1 MKKSLLILGLLM
13 SFILSIQAQTL
24 IDGIYYTLNSSKSTC
39 TVTYKSSS
47 TYNSYSGDI
56 VIPSTVTYSGKTY
69 TVTEIGNSAF
79 RLSSGLT
86 SVVIPNTVTKIGDY
100 AFYDCSQLK
109 CVRIEDGTTPL
120 TMSYKST
127 FVNTP
132 FETLYIGRDITFS
145 GSVSPFRYST
155 SSSSNSSVLSVE
167 FGPKVTNIPKYLLEP
182 FTSLKSLTIGAGILT
197 IGSKQCTPVK
207 TIFLGNTVPT
217 GYTNVDGTINY
228 ASSDNYPS
236 TSTTT
241 VTWKKYAQL
250 SSMFEVGGV
259 KYVRSAVRNCEAID
273 CNYDTSSEIVNIGET
288 IKYGNITMTV
298 DYINPYTCY
307 DNKYVKTCNIT
318 FGKNIGKYAFK
329 GCTNIVDNAIIKANL
344 IEEYAFSESM
354 NTEDVSLD
362 VNANTIE
369 KYAFN
374 QTTNVI
380 SANVVVDSIG
390 EYAFRSSMWRNV
402 ATLTLN
408 ARAISQYSFYNTRAL
423 QNANVVVTEGIAK
436 GAFYE
441 SMSLSGI
448 SSTLKVKAPV
458 IGDFAFMKTKSLNEA
473 TIEATTLERSAFNG
487 SAIIN
492 LEIPDCVKTIGK
504 SCFSNNK
511 SLTTVDIG
519 SGITTIPD
527 SVFYSCD
534 KLSGIEIPSNI
545 KSIDNYVFAG
555 CSYLGKVIIS
565 DCESELILGGN
576 YRSAENAGST
586 KVEWNAMFSSC
597 KLDEVYIGRNL
608 TYNTTA
614 DYGYSPFYKNTYLRK
629 VINTAREVDITENEF
644 NGCTNLQEVQLDEGV
659 LTLGDYAFNGCSSL
673 PKIVLPNSIK
683 TNIAKYCFAGCS
695 SLKDVTIGTGIPV
708 IDDFAF
714 NGCSSL
720 PHIEIPCNV
729 DSINSSVF
737 VGCTSLKTVV
747 FKEENSNLF
756 LGSNGYINSNPTAHE
771 SSVQNLPMF
780 KDCPLDSV
788 FIGRRIKYNAQGKYG
803 FSPFCHNT
811 TLRSVFV
818 TDAETAISDYE
829 FYLCTNLKTIEMGD
843 GVESIGYWSFSGC
856 NTLDRVKFG
865 TGMKTIGAEAFSD
878 CTKVTQIYSNTA
890 TPPTCGTQA
899 LDDIDEFNCILY
911 VPNGTVEKY
920 NTAPQWDYFY
930 AEESGRTPISSISLE
945 GAITSVYVGETMTI
959 PVTVT
964 PSDATAP
971 RLKWSSS
978 NEKVLT
984 VDDKGVLTAKKQ
996 GSAVVTVSTTD
1007 GSNLSA
1013 TININVSV
1021 FGGTVYFNVL
1031 SSENKIVEV
1040 TSKPNGTFYT
1050 GTIGIP
1056 STVSIR
1062 GTQYTVVAVGSNAFY
1077 GCGGLTA
1084 VQMPNSINTI
1094 GANAF
1099 SSCRQLTEITI
1110 PNSVTT
1116 IKSGAFAN
1124 SKNLAKVVAMSSTP
1138 PTTAENA
1145 FSGISSSAVLYV
1157 PQQSD
1162 IEVYTNATG
1171 WSTFATS
1178 GNIKSLNVM
1187 VSSISLNV
1195 TSKTLSINET
1205 LKLTATVAPSDV
1217 TNKSVTWTSS
1227 NTSVATVDANGTITA
1242 KSKGNAVIT
1251 VTANDG
1257 SNVSA
1262 KCTVNVLGT
1271 ININNIYYKILSTT
1285 NKTIGVTF
1293 AGEKYDDVADEYK
1306 GSVVIPA
1313 TVTHSGV
1320 KYTVTE
1326 ICDSACMNCTNLE
1339 SVTIPEGVTS
1349 IGKYSFLQCFKLKIK
1364 LPSTI
1369 RNIKWGAFR
1378 TCTSIDTIT
1387 LPEGMTTIGIYAFSG
1402 CTGITSVTLPSSLT
1416 SIGAYAFRGCYG
1428 ITEIIIPGKVT
1439 SIGEDA
1445 FINCKNLATVTVERE
1460 TPATAG
1466 ATTFSGLPT
1475 NAVLYV
1481 PTLSSVNSY
1490 KSATGWSVFKTVKN
1504 NKLVVDGIYYNI
1516 TSTTNKT
1523 AEVTFAGATASEV
1536 ANEYSGKVVIP
1547 STVLYNGVTYNITAV
1562 GDSAFQGCENLQSV
1576 TISNGVTKV
1585 GVHGFINCKGLSE
1598 VVLPKSLI
1606 SIGGSAFNACES
1618 LESIALPEGLK
1629 TIEWYA
1635 FANCKKLKLE
1645 IPSTVTSLG
1654 EGVFFGCTSLDAVN
1668 IPKGVKTLIKQLFNG
1683 CTGLTTVTGG
1693 ENVTTIG
1700 DKVFNGCTKLK
1711 EYSIPTGVTSI
1722 GEYAFQN
1729 TALQNVVIPSGV
1741 TKIKQYTFS
1750 GCSSLANVVIPES
1763 ITSIGERVFN
1773 GCSKLESVVL
1783 PTKLKDLSS
1792 GVFAGCS
1799 MLKSVNIPNTITA
1812 IYGVTFSHC
1821 YSLTDVIIPESVTSI
1836 GSYAFRNC
1844 TSLAEI
1850 VIPESVE
1857 TIAIAA
1863 FKECSSLRKVVVESE
1878 TPATA
1883 DATSFKGLPSDAVL
1897 YVPSMGAVD
1906 VYEAATGW
1914 NVFTT
1919 ILPPF
1924 SLGDINC
1931 DGEVN
1936 VTDVVK
1942 LYSYILGHTT
1952 DIEESVVDLNGDGEV
1967 NVSDI
1972 VKLYSI
1978 ILSSN

>member
-1 MKKSLLILGLLM
+1 MKKRLLILGLLM
-13 SFILSIQAQTL
+13 SFILSIQGQTL

-86 SVVIPNTVTKIGDY
+86 SVVIPNTVTTIGEY
-100 AFYDCSQLK
+100 AFYGCDGLSEISIPNSVTTINKYAFSECSLLK
-109 CVRIEDGTTPL
+109 NVRFEDGTSTL
-120 TMSYKST
+120 TFSAIAVFGT
-127 FVNTP
+127 TP
-132 FETLYIGRDITFS
+132 FETLYIGRDITS
-145 GSVSPFRYST
+145 LLNSPFSYST
-155 SSSSNSSVLSVE
+155 TSGKEDNISVLSVE
-167 FGPKVTNIPKYLLEP
+167 FGPKVTKIENHLLSP
-182 FTSLKSLTIGAGILT
+182 FTNLKSLTIGAGILS
-197 IGSKQCTPVK
+197 IGTNQCKPVK

-217 GYTNVDGTINY
+217 NYTKVVGTINY
-228 ASSDNYPS
+228 ASNDNYPS
-236 TSTTT
+236 TSTPTT
-241 VTWKKYAQL
+241 SWKKYAQL
-250 SSMFEVGGV
+250 SSMFKVGGV
-259 KYVRSAVRNCEAID
+259 KYVRTTVRNCEAID
-273 CNYDTSSEIVNIGET
+273 CNYDSSIENINIGET
-288 IKYGNITMTV
+288 VKYGNFTMTV
-298 DYINPYTCY
+298 DYINPYSCY
-307 DNKYVKTCNIT
+307 DNTYIKTCNIT

-344 IEEYAFSESM
+344 IEEYAFSQSM
-354 NTEDVSLD
+354 NTEDVTLD

-369 KYAFN
+369 KYVFN
-374 QTTNVI
+374 QTSNVI
-380 SANVVVDSIG
+380 SANVVADSIG
-390 EYAFRSSMWRNV
+390 EYAFRNSMWHNA

-408 ARAISQYSFYNTRAL
+408 ARVISQYSFYNTRAL
-423 QNANVVVTEGIAK
+423 QNANVVVSEGIAK

-492 LEIPDCVKTIGK
+492 LEIPDCVETIGK

-511 SLTTVDIG
+511 YMTTVDIG

-555 CSYLGKVIIS
+555 CYYLGKVIIS

-576 YRSAENAGST
+576 YRSAENVGST
-586 KVEWNAMFSSC
+586 KVQLNAMFSSC

-614 DYGYSPFYKNTYLRK
+614 DYGYSPFYKNTSLRK

-659 LTLGDYAFNGCSSL
+659 LTLGDYAFNECSSL
-673 PKIVLPNSIK
+673 SKIVLPNSIK
-683 TNIAKYCFAGCS
+683 TNIAKYCFAKCS
-695 SLKDVTIGTGIPV
+695 SLQDVTIGTGIPV

-756 LGSNGYINSNPTAHE
+756 LGSNGYINSNPTSHE

-856 NTLDRVKFG
+856 NTLDRVTFG

-878 CTKVTQIYSNTA
+878 CTKVTEIYSNTA

-899 LDDIDEFNCILY
+899 LDDIDEFNCVLY

-920 NTAPQWDYFY
+920 KTAPQWEYLY

-978 NEKVLT
+978 NENVLT
-984 VDDKGVLTAKKQ
+984 VDDKGLLTAKKQ

-1031 SSENKIVEV
+1031 SSENKTVEV

-1062 GTQYTVVAVGSNAFY
+1062 GTQYTVVAVGSNTFY
-1077 GCGGLTA
+1077 GCNGLTS

-1116 IKSGAFAN
+1116 IKSGAFAD

-1162 IEVYTNATG
+1162 IEAYTNATG

-1178 GNIKSLNVM
+1178 GNIKSSNVM

-1205 LKLTATVAPSDV
+1205 LKLTATVAPSDA

-1349 IGKYSFLQCFKLKIK
+1349 IGKYSFHQCFKLKIK

-1562 GDSAFQGCENLQSV
+1562 GDSAFKGCENLQSV

-1654 EGVFFGCTSLDAVN
+1654 EGAFFGCTSLDAVN
-1668 IPKGVKTLIKQLFNG
+1668 IPKGVKTLITQLFNG

-1711 EYSIPTGVTSI
+1711 DYSIPTGVTSI

-1741 TKIKQYTFS
+1741 TKIKKYTFS
-1750 GCSSLANVVIPES
+1750 GCSSLANVFIPES
-1763 ITSIGERVFN
+1763 ITSIGERAFN
-1773 GCSKLESVVL
+1773 GCSS
-1783 PTKLKDLSS
+1783 LK
-1792 GVFAGCS
+1792 
-1799 MLKSVNIPNTITA
+1799 N
-1812 IYGVTFSHC
+1812 
-1821 YSLTDVIIPESVTSI
+1821 
-1836 GSYAFRNC
+1836 
-1844 TSLAEI
+1844 
-1850 VIPESVE
+1850 
-1857 TIAIAA
+1857 
-1863 FKECSSLRKVVVESE
+1863 VVVESD

-1883 DATSFKGLPSDAVL
+1883 DATSFKGLPSDVVL

>member
-1 MKKSLLILGLLM
+1 MKKRLLILGLLM

-167 FGPKVTNIPKYLLEP
+167 FGPKVTNIPKYLLSP

-197 IGSKQCTPVK
+197 IGSSQCTPVK

-217 GYTNVDGTINY
+217 GYRNVDGTINY

-380 SANVVVDSIG
+380 SANVVADSIG
-390 EYAFRSSMWRNV
+390 EYAFRSSMWRNA

-423 QNANVVVTEGIAK
+423 QNANVVVSEGIAK

-458 IGDFAFMKTKSLNEA
+458 IGDFAFMKTKSLNEV

-511 SLTTVDIG
+511 SMTTVDIG

-608 TYNTTA
+608 TYNTTT

-756 LGSNGYINSNPTAHE
+756 LGSNGYINSNPTSHE

-780 KDCPLDSV
+780 KDCPLDSL

-856 NTLDRVKFG
+856 NTLDRVTFG

-878 CTKVTQIYSNTA
+878 CTNVTQIYSNTA

-899 LDDIDEFNCILY
+899 LDDINKNKCVLY
-911 VPNGTVEKY
+911 VPKGTSDAY
-920 NTAPQWDYFY
+920 LAAPQWEYFFY
-930 AEESGRTPISSISLE
+930 VEETGRTPISSISLE

-978 NEKVLT
+978 NENVLT

-1116 IKSGAFAN
+1116 IKSGAFAD
-1124 SKNLAKVVAMSSTP
+1124 SKNLTKVVAMSSTP

-1162 IEVYTNATG
+1162 IEAYTNATG

-1178 GNIKSLNVM
+1178 GNIKSSNVM

-1205 LKLTATVAPSDV
+1205 LKLTATVAPSDA

-1285 NKTIGVTF
+1285 NKTIGIAY
-1293 AGEKYDDVADEYK
+1293 AGEKADAVADEYK

-1313 TVTHSGV
+1313 TVTRSGV

-1326 ICDSACMNCTNLE
+1326 ICDSAFMNCANLE

-1349 IGKYSFLQCFKLKIK
+1349 IGKYSFLYCKKIKIK

-1369 RNIKWGAFR
+1369 RNIKLGAFWD
-1378 TCTSIDTIT
+1378 CISIDTMT
-1387 LPEGMTTIGIYAFSG
+1387 LPEGMTTIGNYAFNG
-1402 CTGITSVTLPSSLT
+1402 CTGIT
-1416 SIGAYAFRGCYG
+1416 
-1428 ITEIIIPGKVT
+1428 
-1439 SIGEDA
+1439 
-1445 FINCKNLATVTVERE
+1445 
-1460 TPATAG
+1460 
-1466 ATTFSGLPT
+1466 
-1475 NAVLYV
+1475 
-1481 PTLSSVNSY
+1481 
-1490 KSATGWSVFKTVKN
+1490 
-1504 NKLVVDGIYYNI
+1504 
-1516 TSTTNKT
+1516 
-1523 AEVTFAGATASEV
+1523 
-1536 ANEYSGKVVIP
+1536 
-1547 STVLYNGVTYNITAV
+1547 
-1562 GDSAFQGCENLQSV
+1562 
-1576 TISNGVTKV
+1576 
-1585 GVHGFINCKGLSE
+1585 
-1598 VVLPKSLI
+1598 
-1606 SIGGSAFNACES
+1606 
-1618 LESIALPEGLK
+1618 
-1629 TIEWYA
+1629 
-1635 FANCKKLKLE
+1635 
-1645 IPSTVTSLG
+1645 
-1654 EGVFFGCTSLDAVN
+1654 
-1668 IPKGVKTLIKQLFNG
+1668 
-1683 CTGLTTVTGG
+1683 
-1693 ENVTTIG
+1693 
-1700 DKVFNGCTKLK
+1700 
-1711 EYSIPTGVTSI
+1711 
-1722 GEYAFQN
+1722 
-1729 TALQNVVIPSGV
+1729 
-1741 TKIKQYTFS
+1741 
-1750 GCSSLANVVIPES
+1750 
-1763 ITSIGERVFN
+1763 
-1773 GCSKLESVVL
+1773 
-1783 PTKLKDLSS
+1783 
-1792 GVFAGCS
+1792 
-1799 MLKSVNIPNTITA
+1799 
-1812 IYGVTFSHC
+1812 
-1821 YSLTDVIIPESVTSI
+1821 
-1836 GSYAFRNC
+1836 
-1844 TSLAEI
+1844 
-1850 VIPESVE
+1850 
-1857 TIAIAA
+1857 
-1863 FKECSSLRKVVVESE
+1863 
-1878 TPATA
+1878 
-1883 DATSFKGLPSDAVL
+1883 
-1897 YVPSMGAVD
+1897 
-1906 VYEAATGW
+1906 
-1914 NVFTT
+1914 
-1919 ILPPF
+1919 
-1924 SLGDINC
+1924 
-1931 DGEVN
+1931 
-1936 VTDVVK
+1936 
-1942 LYSYILGHTT
+1942 
-1952 DIEESVVDLNGDGEV
+1952 
-1967 NVSDI
+1967 
-1972 VKLYSI
+1972 
-1978 ILSSN
+1978 

>member
-1 MKKSLLILGLLM
+1 MKKRLLILGLLM

-24 IDGIYYTLNSSKSTC
+24 IDGIYYTFDSSKSTC

-47 TYNSYSGDI
+47 SYNSYSGDI
-56 VIPSTVTYSGKTY
+56 KIPTTVTYSGKTY

-120 TMSYKST
+120 TMSYTST

-167 FGPKVTNIPKYLLEP
+167 FGPKVTNIPKYLLSP
-182 FTSLKSLTIGAGILT
+182 FTSLKSLIIGAGILT
-197 IGSKQCTPVK
+197 IGSSQCTPVK

-241 VTWKKYAQL
+241 VAWKKYAQL

-298 DYINPYTCY
+298 DYINPYTCV

-318 FGKNIGKYAFK
+318 FGKNIGRYAFK
-329 GCTNIVDNAIIKANL
+329 GCTNIVDNAILKANV
-344 IEEYAFSESM
+344 IEQYAFSESM
-354 NTEDVSLD
+354 NTTDVTLD

-374 QTTNVI
+374 QTSNVI
-380 SANVVVDSIG
+380 SANIVADSIG
-390 EYAFRSSMWRNV
+390 EYAFRNSMWHNA

-408 ARAISQYSFYNTRAL
+408 ARVISQYSFYNTRAL
-423 QNANVVVTEGIAK
+423 QNANVVVSEGIAK

-458 IGDFAFMKTKSLNEA
+458 IGDFAFMKTKSLNEV
-473 TIEATTLERSAFNG
+473 TIEATTLKRSAFNG

-492 LEIPDCVKTIGK
+492 LEIPDCVETIGK
-504 SCFSNNK
+504 SCFANNK
-511 SLTTVDIG
+511 SMTTVEIG
-519 SGITTIPD
+519 AGITVIPD
-527 SVFYSCD
+527 SVFYGCEE
-534 KLSGIEIPSNI
+534 LNEIEIPTNI
-545 KSIDNYVFAG
+545 KSIDNFVFVA
-555 CSYLGKVIIS
+555 CYKLAKVNIS
-565 DCESELILGGN
+565 DSDVELTLGGN
-576 YRSAENAGST
+576 YRNST
-586 KVEWNAMFSSC
+586 TNVKYNAMFSSC
-597 KLDEVYIGRNL
+597 KLDEVYIGRNI
-608 TYNTTA
+608 TYNTTS
-614 DYGYSPFYKNTYLRK
+614 DYGYSPFYNNTSLRK
-629 VINTAREVDITENEF
+629 VVNTSREVDITENEF

-659 LTLGDYAFNGCSSL
+659 LTLDDYAFNGCSSL
-673 PKIVLPNSIK
+673 SKIVLPNSIK

-756 LGSNGYINSNPTAHE
+756 LGSNGYINSNPTMHG
-771 SSVQNLPMF
+771 STVQNLPMF

-788 FIGRRIKYNAQGKYG
+788 FIGRMIKYNAQGKYG
-803 FSPFCHNT
+803 FSPFCNNT
-811 TLRSVFV
+811 SLRSVFV

-856 NTLDRVKFG
+856 NTLDRVTFG

-878 CTKVTQIYSNTA
+878 CTKVTEIYSNTA

-899 LDDIDEFNCILY
+899 LDDIDEFNCVLY
-911 VPNGTVEKY
+911 VPKGTSDAY
-920 NTAPQWDYFY
+920 SAAPQWEYFY
-930 AEESGRTPISSISLE
+930 AEETGRTPISSISLE

-978 NEKVLT
+978 NENVLT

-1007 GSNLSA
+1007 GSNLSSSV
-1013 TININVSV
+1013 NINVSV
-1021 FGGTVYFNVL
+1021 FGSTVYFNVL
-1031 SSENKIVEV
+1031 SSENKTVEV
-1040 TSKPNGTFYT
+1040 TSRPNGYFYT
-1050 GTIGIP
+1050 GAIGIP

-1062 GTQYTVVAVGSNAFY
+1062 GIEYTVVAVGNNAFY
-1077 GCGGLTA
+1077 GCNGLTS
-1084 VQMPNSINTI
+1084 VQMPNSIKTI

-1099 SSCRQLTEITI
+1099 SSCSQLTEITI

-1116 IKSGAFAN
+1116 IMSGAFAN

-1162 IEVYTNATG
+1162 IEAYTNATG

-1178 GNIKSLNVM
+1178 GNIKSSNVL

-1205 LKLTATVAPSDV
+1205 LKLTATVAPSDA

-1285 NKTIGVTF
+1285 NKTIGVTY
-1293 AGEKYDDVADEYK
+1293 AGEKADAVADEYK

-1313 TVTHSGV
+1313 TVTRAGV

-1326 ICDSACMNCTNLE
+1326 ICDSAFMNCANLE

-1349 IGKYSFLQCFKLKIK
+1349 IGNYSFLYCKKLKIK

-1369 RNIKWGAFR
+1369 RNIKWGAFWD
-1378 TCTSIDTIT
+1378 CISIDTMT
-1387 LPEGMTTIGIYAFSG
+1387 LPEGMTTIGKYAFNG

-1416 SIGAYAFRGCYG
+1416 SIGAYAFRGCFG

-1439 SIGEDA
+1439 SIGENA
-1445 FINCKNLATVTVERE
+1445 FYNCKKLATVTVERE
-1460 TPATAG
+1460 TPATAD

-1490 KSATGWSVFKTVKN
+1490 KSATGWSVFSIIKN

-1585 GVHGFINCKGLSE
+1585 GVYGFRNCKGLSE

-1654 EGVFFGCTSLDAVN
+1654 EGVFFGCTTLDAVN
-1668 IPKGVKTLIKQLFNG
+1668 IPKGVKTLVKQLFNG

-1711 EYSIPTGVTSI
+1711 DYSIPTGVTSI

-1741 TKIKQYTFS
+1741 TKIKQYAFS

-1763 ITSIGERVFN
+1763 ITSIGVRAFN
-1773 GCSKLESVVL
+1773 GCSS
-1783 PTKLKDLSS
+1783 LK
-1792 GVFAGCS
+1792 
-1799 MLKSVNIPNTITA
+1799 N
-1812 IYGVTFSHC
+1812 
-1821 YSLTDVIIPESVTSI
+1821 
-1836 GSYAFRNC
+1836 
-1844 TSLAEI
+1844 
-1850 VIPESVE
+1850 
-1857 TIAIAA
+1857 
-1863 FKECSSLRKVVVESE
+1863 VVVESE

-1883 DATSFKGLPSDAVL
+1883 DATSFNGLPSDAVL

-1942 LYSYILGHTT
+1942 LYSYILGHTA

>member
-1 MKKSLLILGLLM
+1 MKKRLLILGLLM

-120 TMSYKST
+120 TMSYKYT
-127 FVNTP
+127 FENTP

-167 FGPKVTNIPKYLLEP
+167 FGPKVTNIPKYLLSP

-236 TSTTT
+236 TSTST
-241 VTWKKYAQL
+241 VAWKKYAQL

-288 IKYGNITMTV
+288 IKYGNFTMTV
-298 DYINPYTCY
+298 DYINPYTCV
-307 DNKYVKTCNIT
+307 DNKYVKTCNLT

-329 GCTNIVDNAIIKANL
+329 GCTNIVDNALVKANV
-344 IEEYAFSESM
+344 IEQYAFSESM

-362 VNANTIE
+362 VNANIIE

-380 SANVVVDSIG
+380 SANVVADSIG
-390 EYAFRSSMWRNV
+390 EYAFRSSMWRNA

-423 QNANVVVTEGIAK
+423 QNANVVVSEGIAK

-492 LEIPDCVKTIGK
+492 LEISDCVKTIGK
-504 SCFSNNK
+504 SCFANNK
-511 SLTTVDIG
+511 SMTTVEIG

-608 TYNTTA
+608 TYNTTT

-673 PKIVLPNSIK
+673 LKIVLPNSIK

-756 LGSNGYINSNPTAHE
+756 LGSNGYINSNPTSHE

-843 GVESIGYWSFSGC
+843 GVESIGYWSFSKC
-856 NTLDRVKFG
+856 QTLERLTFG

-878 CTKVTQIYSNTA
+878 CTNVTQIYSNTA

-899 LDDIDEFNCILY
+899 LDDIDKNKCVLY
-911 VPNGTVEKY
+911 VPKGTSDAY
-920 NTAPQWDYFY
+920 LAAPQWEYFFY
-930 AEESGRTPISSISLE
+930 VEESGRTPISSISLE

-978 NEKVLT
+978 NENVLT

-1116 IKSGAFAN
+1116 IKSGAFAD
-1124 SKNLAKVVAMSSTP
+1124 SKNLTKVVAMSSTP

-1162 IEVYTNATG
+1162 IEAYTNATG

-1178 GNIKSLNVM
+1178 GNIKSSNVM

-1205 LKLTATVAPSDV
+1205 LKLTATVAPSDA

-1293 AGEKYDDVADEYK
+1293 AGEKADAVADEYK

-1313 TVTHSGV
+1313 TVTRSGV

-1326 ICDSACMNCTNLE
+1326 ICDSAFMNCANLE

-1349 IGKYSFLQCFKLKIK
+1349 IGKYSFLYCKKLKIK

-1369 RNIKWGAFR
+1369 RNIKLGAFWD
-1378 TCTSIDTIT
+1378 CISIDTIT
-1387 LPEGMTTIGIYAFSG
+1387 LPEGMTTIGNYAFNG

-1523 AEVTFAGATASEV
+1523 AEVTFAGATANEV

-1562 GDSAFQGCENLQSV
+1562 GDSAFQGCKNLQSV
-1576 TISNGVTKV
+1576 TISNGVT
-1585 GVHGFINCKGLSE
+1585 
-1598 VVLPKSLI
+1598 
-1606 SIGGSAFNACES
+1606 
-1618 LESIALPEGLK
+1618 
-1629 TIEWYA
+1629 
-1635 FANCKKLKLE
+1635 
-1645 IPSTVTSLG
+1645 
-1654 EGVFFGCTSLDAVN
+1654 
-1668 IPKGVKTLIKQLFNG
+1668 QLN
-1683 CTGLTTVTGG
+1683 
-1693 ENVTTIG
+1693 
-1700 DKVFNGCTKLK
+1700 K
-1711 EYSIPTGVTSI
+1711 YS
-1722 GEYAFQN
+1722 
-1729 TALQNVVIPSGV
+1729 
-1741 TKIKQYTFS
+1741 FS

-1812 IYGVTFSHC
+1812 IYGVTFSYC

-1857 TIAIAA
+1857 TIAKAA
-1863 FKECSSLRKVVVESE
+1863 FKECGSLRKVVVESD

-1883 DATSFKGLPSDAVL
+1883 DATSFNGLPSDAVL